1 MVSNPGN
8 VLVHSGVN
16 CRLSVSA
23 IETSERDDSRQKPRV
38 IRPVEKSRKKYL
50 FKVLLNVITDNVISQ
65 IILSVL
71 GGFRKVSL
79 DRGAYMF
86 NGKKEIV

>member
-23 IETSERDDSRQKPRV
+23 VETSERYDSRQKPRV
-38 IRPVEKSRKKYL
+38 FRPVEKSRKKYL
-50 FKVLLNVITDNVISQ
+50 FELLLIVITENGISQ
-65 IILSVL
+65 IMHIVS
-71 GGFRKVSL
+71 FRWYYCS
-79 DRGAYMF
+79 MEI
-86 NGKKEIV
+86 KEIV